1 MKGINFK
8 MATIALAFL
17 ILTVMVL
24 SGTLQRYVG
33 FAGVENEIGVVVLSM
48 FGSIMFTLGIKK

>member
-1 MKGINFK
+1 